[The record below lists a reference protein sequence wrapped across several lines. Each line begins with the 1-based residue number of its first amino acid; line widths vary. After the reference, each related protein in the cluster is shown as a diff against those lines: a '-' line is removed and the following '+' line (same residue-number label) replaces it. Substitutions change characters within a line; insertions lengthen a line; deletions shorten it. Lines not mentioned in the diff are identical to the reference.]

1 MKKKCGL
8 LHNIRYTNVCV
19 CIIWQSHWIKYQ
31 ACPHFI
37 PFFFCSLR
45 SLVAEFLRKTYIK
58 RLSRLHWIISQICT
72 REMKRQSEKNWD
84 FFLSIDILQMR
95 EESTTWWLCHLRF
108 ERKHRLP
115 PPLSPYVCHTHTS
128 CVGMRERERECEN
141 STKFCCAD
149 EELNKLNIYIT
160 LLK

>member
-8 LHNIRYTNVCV
+8 LRNTRCTNVCV

-58 RLSRLHWIISQICT
+58 RLSRLHWIISQIWT
-72 REMKRQSEKNWD
+72 REMERQSEKNWD
-84 FFLSIDILQMR
+84 FFLSIIYIFSIFVYLTNAWRVNYLMIVSFEIWKKTPPSASTVSLRVSHAHIMR
-95 EESTTWWLCHLRF
+95 RN
-108 ERKHRLP
+108 
-115 PPLSPYVCHTHTS
+115 
-128 CVGMRERERECEN
+128 EREKESAKIQQN
-141 STKFCCAD
+141 SAVLMK
-149 EELNKLNIYIT
+149 N
-160 LLK
+160 